1 VLTRNID
8 KTHEVLK
15 QIFTKNRFD
24 IELRELNRPDED
36 EPMGKI
42 VYVVNMRANVST
54 DRLSDE
60 ILSADADNIDTV
72 EWEQK
77 VSETY
82 MYK

>member
-1 VLTRNID
+1 
-8 KTHEVLK
+8 
-15 QIFTKNRFD
+15 
-24 IELRELNRPDED
+24 
-36 EPMGKI
+36 MGKI

-60 ILSADADNIDTV
+60 ILSSDIENVDSV